1 MKIKSTIII
10 LIIIMFTIPS
20 NFAQTKDDFTVKF
33 ITLGNC
39 YTCKIRV
46 ESKLNAMEGVSFSKY
61 DPNSAET
68 TVTFDEFVTDTY
80 VVMQAVADTG
90 HDTEWFRAPDEAYQL
105 LIGTCCEYE
114 RSINYD
120 DVQIGYLSLMGI
132 YVGHVAVNEHD
143 YLSEISVFPSI
154 SHGRYNIN
162 LNDTPSILN
171 PKIQVFSMQGQ
182 MVFSSSIG
190 DDNNQQIDLSNE
202 SNGTYL
208 VMISAN
214 GMSVS
219 TTKIIKQ

>member
-1 MKIKSTIII
+1 MKIKSTFII
-10 LIIIMFTIPS
+10 LMIILFAVPS
-20 NFAQTKDDFTVKF
+20 IFAQPKDDFTVKF

-61 DPNSAET
+61 DPSNAET

-80 VVMQAVADTG
+80 VIMQAVADTG

-120 DVQIGYLSLMGI
+120 DVQIGYLSLMDL
-132 YVGHVAVNEHD
+132 YVGHVAVKEHD
-143 YLSEISVFPSI
+143 YLREISIFPSI
-154 SHGRYNIN
+154 SHGKYSIN
-162 LNDTPSILN
+162 LNDIPSILN
-171 PKIQVFSMQGQ
+171 PKIQVFTMQGQ

-190 DDNNQQIDLSNE
+190 DGNNQQIDLSNE